1 MVGLMFTSVVPCN
14 LFLGV
19 GLLPAKLGSGLFM
32 KQWVVLAPC
41 WNVMISSVGWQGVV
55 QQHRLNQIA
64 CGHKLCVW

>member
-14 LFLGV
+14 LFIGAE
-19 GLLPAKLGSGLFM
+19 LLPAKLGSCLLM

-41 WNVMISSVGWQGVV
+41 WSVIISSVGWQGVV

-64 CGHKLCVW
+64 CEHKQCV